1 MCTLIMQGAC
11 ANLHPE
17 TYIVIR
23 MVCMHVH
30 TCRIAILCDQSDS
43 EAILIAVSY
52 YIQGYDSMG
61 ILPFCHRGD
70 WSDNHL
76 N

>member
-1 MCTLIMQGAC
+1 MQGAR
-11 ANLHPE
+11 ANPV
-17 TYIVIR
+17 TYIIIR
-23 MVCMHVH
+23 PVCMHVH
-30 TCRIAILCDQSDS
+30 TCRTAIVCDQSDS

-61 ILPFCHRGD
+61 MPSFCHCGD

-76 N
+76 Y